1 VEVGLTQ
8 WTRAATKLEL
18 RMTDGN
24 LPIKIVVSNAVSEL
38 GYQAVL
44 LGESAFTIVY
54 EKNKMTG
61 LEVQRVE
68 VNPKQIVILK

>member
-1 VEVGLTQ
+1 
-8 WTRAATKLEL
+8 
-18 RMTDGN
+18 MTDGTF
-24 LPIKIVVSNAVSEL
+24 PIKIMVPNAVSDL
-38 GYQAVL
+38 GYQAAL